1 MSIEIAEKLKSQLT
15 DKYVVVK
22 QGVPELRRFATLTG
36 RVKTVN
42 MSGRA
47 LVEFNGPVDIGWYDI
62 DPEYLTV
69 VEAPVAKAAP
79 GKHAA
84 PAKVAEAAKPAA
96 AAAKP
101 AAAAGAKPAGKSPLE
116 MARAKGQAP
125 PQHRL
130 PSRPRPLPPVVRLP
144 RPRSSRPWKW
154 PASKAQS
161 ATPAPHRHPQSRPLQ
176 RPHRHLPRLQRPRH
190 LLPARNCHRWKWL
203 ACRVPGRP
211 AVPPHLPQQPRL
223 SKPPPRPLRL
233 RRQLPSR
240 HRPPPPRRPGKNSR
254 R

>member
-84 PAKVAEAAKPAA
+84 PAKGAEAAKPAA

-116 MARAKGQAP
+116 MARAKGRAP
-125 PQHRL
+125 PRHPL
-130 PSRPRPLPPVVRLP
+130 PNRPRPLLPVVRLLQP
-144 RPRSSRPWKW
+144 RNSRRWKW
-154 PASKAQS
+154 PASKGRS
-161 ATPAPHRHPQSRPLQ
+161 VRPL
-176 RPHRHLPRLQRPRH
+176 RRHLRSQPRQHPRRQLLLRLQRPPHR
-190 LLPARNCHRWKWL
+190 LPARNCHRSKWPG
-203 ACRVPGRP
+203 CRVP
-211 AVPPHLPQQPRL
+211 
-223 SKPPPRPLRL
+223 
-233 RRQLPSR
+233 
-240 HRPPPPRRPGKNSR
+240 
-254 R
+254 

>member
-1 MSIEIAEKLKSQLT
+1 MSIEIAERLKSQLT

-84 PAKVAEAAKPAA
+84 PAKGAEAAKPAA

-116 MARAKGQAP
+116 MARAQAAGAATARAAKP
-125 PQHRL
+125 AAAAPAGGAAPAAKKL
-130 PSRPRPLPPVVRLP
+130 SPLEMARQQGAVG
-144 RPRSSRPWKW
+144 
-154 PASKAQS
+154 KA
-161 ATPAPHRHPQSRPLQ
+161 AAAPAP
-176 RPHRHLPRLQRPRH
+176 
-190 LLPARNCHRWKWL
+190 
-203 ACRVPGRP
+203 
-211 AVPPHLPQQPRL
+211 
-223 SKPPPRPLRL
+223 
-233 RRQLPSR
+233 
-240 HRPPPPRRPGKNSR
+240 
-254 R
+254 